1 MASVL
6 QVEELR
12 GPTAGANANKV
23 IIPAGQTL
31 DARNGFVPPAGSVI
45 QVVQGVRTTTLVI
58 DSASYVEFLSATI
71 TPLSASSKIL
81 ISATVNGSMSANGSA
96 FLSLFRGSSQIAIGT
111 DANGNPKVSFALDN
125 GGVVGDA
132 EVSGGLTWLDSPNT
146 TSSISYSVR
155 GNRGPDSAG
164 RLNINRS
171 NNYPS
176 STTWDKNSVSSITLM
191 EISG

>member
-12 GPTAGANANKV
+12 GPTSGANANKV

-31 DARNGFVPPAGSVI
+31 DASAGFTPPAGSVI
-45 QVVQGVRTTTLVI
+45 QVVQGVRTTTFVI

-81 ISATVNGSMSANGSA
+81 ISATINGSMSANGSA

-111 DANGNPKVSFALDN
+111 DANGNPKVSFALDS
-125 GGVVGDA
+125 GGLVGDA

-146 TSSISYSVR
+146 TSSISYSIR
-155 GNRGPDSAG
+155 GNRGPDGSG